1 MRVLLIHPEDELQA
15 GPWASQRWDRV
26 IDLGRAGASSYEQ
39 AAAGFGSPVTTLD
52 TFRENFGEQ
61 YKVRELLARGMDRL
75 CDSFGLD
82 WWELTSIM
90 LHEQLE
96 AAFLL
101 RLFVETL
108 DPRDEVHV
116 SRPCYQAEVLRLM
129 PGVLVQTF
137 SSPGNRQVRDARH
150 YLRVLKKFPTRQL
163 VEIFWDKT
171 DPGYQLRGSVG
182 LRRKTSSDPVV
193 LLPSAYVNV
202 TRTALAYATSVP
214 DGRFLLVVT
223 RRSGWIQSPP
233 TNVSVAWLRSYASV
247 RAAARKVECADLT
260 KRWEQLRNEL
270 QAIPEFRILTELG
283 RLDDFRDR
291 FAQGLAIRDAWRNVL
306 DTEPVQAV
314 ICADDSNPYTH
325 IPLLLAK
332 ARGLPTISCHHG
344 ALDGRYLFKRSH
356 ADVLL
361 AKGRMEE
368 DYLVRVCGL
377 PPEVVEVGAPNRLAD
392 REKESSPDERP
403 SIVFFSEAYELAGGR
418 GRGFYQDVLPPL
430 ADLALSEGR
439 QLIVKLHP
447 AESFAE
453 RSRFVE
459 EVLSREQR
467 KVAGV
472 IGGPLQP
479 ELLDK
484 AWFGVA
490 VFSTVAVEC
499 ALRGI
504 PGFLC
509 SWLESWPYGY
519 IDHFTRFG
527 VAIRLRQPEEIARIP
542 ALLKTYKTSDEV
554 RRNCWTP
561 IEAARLRTLLNI
573 GRALRTAH
581 ASQAASSRNF
591 R

>member
-137 SSPGNRQVRDARH
+137 SSPGNRQVRAARH
-150 YLRVLKKFPTRQL
+150 YLRVLKKFPMRQL

-171 DPGYQLRGSVG
+171 DPGYQLRGSFG
-182 LRRKTSSDPVV
+182 LRRRTASDPVV

-223 RRSGWIQSPP
+223 RRSGWIQSSP
-233 TNVSVAWLRSYASV
+233 TNVSLAWLRSYASV
-247 RAAARKVECADLT
+247 RAAARKTECADLT
-260 KRWEQLRNEL
+260 KRWGLLRNEL
-270 QAIPEFRILTELG
+270 QAIPEFRILIEMTS
-283 RLDDFRDR
+283 LDDFPGRIAR
-291 FAQGLAIRDAWRNVL
+291 GLAIRDAWRNVL

-332 ARGLPTISCHHG
+332 TRGLPTISCHHG
-344 ALDGRYLFKRSH
+344 ALDGRYMFKRTH

-368 DYLVRVCGL
+368 DYLVRVCGI
-377 PPEVVEVGAPNRLAD
+377 PAKKVEIGAPVRQPQSAA
-392 REKESSPDERP
+392 RP
-403 SIVFFSEAYELAGGR
+403 SGRKRFIVFFSEPYEMAGGR
-418 GRGFYQDVLPPL
+418 ARDYYQDMLPPL
-430 ADLALSEGR
+430 ADLAIAHGR
-439 QLIVKLHP
+439 ELICKLHP
-447 AESFAE
+447 AESYSD
-453 RSRFVE
+453 RSRIIRE
-459 EVLSREQR
+459 TLSSEQQR
-467 KVAGV
+467 GTRVV
-472 IGGPLQP
+472 SGPLR
-479 ELLDK
+479 EEMLNE
-484 AWFGVA
+484 AWFGITVM
-490 VFSTVAVEC
+490 STVAVEC
-499 ALRGI
+499 TLRSL
-504 PGFLC
+504 PCFLC
-509 SWLESWPYGY
+509 SWLEAWPYGY
-519 IDHFTRFG
+519 VDQFTRFG
-527 VAIRLRQPEEIARIP
+527 VGIRLSRPADIDQIPTILKTGPIP
-542 ALLKTYKTSDEV
+542 ATASGD
-554 RRNCWTP
+554 CWSP
-561 IEAARLRTLLNI
+561 IEPPRLEGLL
-573 GRALRTAH
+573 RR
-581 ASQAASSRNF
+581 
-591 R
+591 